1 MTAKTLLKNGT
12 IIDGTGTAAFQND
25 LLICDDRIVAI
36 GHIEVPS
43 DAREIDCTGL
53 TVSPGFIDCHNHLDL
68 QVFEDRRERTRQG
81 ITTEIVGNCG
91 FSPYPQ
97 GIDPRPLHDF
107 ANGILC
113 GDNGWGWTTATDY
126 FQSVKDSQTTTDVV
140 SLVGHGTLRLA
151 VAGNR
156 LGPLSEV
163 ELDEMC
169 QLLETSLLEGA
180 AGLSTGLMYVPGS
193 SAPTEELERLCRIV
207 AKHQKIYASH
217 IRSYATQLIEAVD
230 EQLELAR
237 RTGCRLQI
245 SHLQAV
251 GSSNWPLLDIAL
263 EKLELASAEGLGVA
277 FDCYPYLLGSSVLTM
292 LLPQWSLDGGVGA
305 MLSRLQD
312 VSSRKEIIADTVKS
326 LPWKW
331 SDVIISS
338 VNSDHNQQALQ
349 RSILEVGDMR
359 GVAPV
364 EAMMDLLIEENGKV
378 NVILV
383 NQSDENLRRTVTHP
397 LSMIASDSFY
407 VKGVPHP
414 RLYGT
419 FPKFLGS
426 CVREW
431 KWLNI
436 EEAVQKITD
445 FPARTFGLSERGR
458 LAPGYLAHV
467 TVFDAASIS
476 SHATYESPTQDPIG
490 IKSVFRRGVQ
500 VL

>member
-1 MTAKTLLKNGT
+1 
-12 IIDGTGTAAFQND
+12 
-25 LLICDDRIVAI
+25 
-36 GHIEVPS
+36 
-43 DAREIDCTGL
+43 
-53 TVSPGFIDCHNHLDL
+53 L
-68 QVFEDRRERTRQG
+68 QVLEDRLERTRQG

-91 FSPYPQ
+91 FSPYPL
-97 GIDPRPLHDF
+97 GVDRGSLHDF

-113 GDNGWGWTTATDY
+113 GDSAWGWTSAKDY

-156 LGPLSEV
+156 LGPLSES
-163 ELDEMC
+163 ELDVMC
-169 QLLETSLLEGA
+169 QLLETSLIEGA

-207 AKHQKIYASH
+207 AKHGKIYASH

-251 GSSNWPLLDIAL
+251 GSSNWPLLDTAL
-263 EKLELASAEGLGVA
+263 EKVELASAEGLGVA
-277 FDCYPYLLGSSVLTM
+277 FDCYPYLAGSSVLTM
-292 LLPQWSLDGGVGA
+292 LLPQWSLDGGVAA
-305 MLSRLQD
+305 MLSRLRD
-312 VSSRKEIIADTVKS
+312 LSLRKQIIADTIKS

-331 SDVIISS
+331 SDVIISG
-338 VNSDHNQQALQ
+338 VNSNHNQQALQ
-349 RSILEVGDMR
+349 HTLLEVGDMR

-364 EAMMDLLIEENGKV
+364 EAMLDLLIEENGRV

-383 NQSDENLRRTVTHP
+383 NQSDENLRRIITHP

-431 KWLNI
+431 KWLKI
-436 EEAVQKITD
+436 EQAVQKITD
-445 FPARTFGLSERGR
+445 FPARTFGLSEKGR
-458 LAPGYLAHV
+458 LAPGYFADV
-467 TVFDAASIS
+467 TVFDATAIN

-490 IKSVFRRGVQ
+490 IRYVFRRGAQ